1 MNANR
6 HRHDA
11 PLVRD
16 VSRQVAAHA
25 FSRAAGA
32 PLIGGNHVELLI
44 DARANYDAWLAAIG
58 SAKTSIL
65 FENYI
70 IRDDETGRAFLDA
83 FVERARAGVQVRV
96 MRDWIGCIG
105 QSRASFWQPLIDA
118 GGEMR
123 AFRPFKF
130 SQPFSII
137 NRDHRKSLVVDA
149 DIGFIAG
156 LCVSSTWLGD
166 AKRNIAPWRDTGVS
180 ITGPALAAMIH
191 AFDDNWSHM
200 GGALPSEILTLA
212 DEVPERGDI
221 DLRVVATR
229 PNDVG
234 LYRLDQL
241 IASIAQRSLWL
252 SDAYFVGTAAYVQA
266 LSAAARD
273 GVDVRLLVPG
283 SSDIPAVGSMSR
295 AGYRPLLEAGVR
307 VFEWNGSMMHAK
319 SAVADGTWARVGS
332 TNLNIA
338 SWIGNSELDVAIEN
352 ASFAR
357 QMEQQYECDLE
368 GSTEIVLSGARHTCR
383 ANQNSLPPP
392 RNEARGGKGSTG
404 RVAASAVRMANSFG
418 AAFTRRR
425 ELGHA
430 ETGVVLM
437 AALVLAAIAV
447 VGWLFPRVLAFPIAF
462 LLSWIAIATGL
473 RWWRMRQGAKAP
485 PVH

>member
-1 MNANR
+1 MIAER

-11 PLVRD
+11 PLARE
-16 VSRQVAAHA
+16 VSRHVAAHA

-44 DARANYDAWLAAIG
+44 DGRANYDAWLAAIG
-58 SAKTSIL
+58 NAKTSIL

-70 IRDDETGRAFLDA
+70 IRDDQTGRAFLDA
-83 FVERARAGVQVRV
+83 FVERAKAGVQVRV
-96 MRDWIGCIG
+96 LRDWIGCFG
-105 QSRASFWQPLIDA
+105 QSRASFWQPLINA
-118 GGEMR
+118 GGEVR

-137 NRDHRKSLVVDA
+137 NRDHRKSMVVDA
-149 DIGFIAG
+149 ELGFISG

-180 ITGPALAAMIH
+180 IAGPALAAMIH
-191 AFDDNWSHM
+191 AFNDNWSDV
-200 GGALPSEILTLA
+200 GSAVPSEILALA
-212 DEVPERGDI
+212 DQVPERGDI
-221 DLRVVATR
+221 DLRVIATR
-229 PNDVG
+229 PNEVG
-234 LYRLDQL
+234 VYRLDQL

-266 LSAAARD
+266 LCAAARD

-307 VFEWNGSMMHAK
+307 VFEWDGSMMHAK
-319 SAVADGTWARVGS
+319 TAVADGKWARVGS

-352 ASFAR
+352 AAFAR
-357 QMEQQYECDLE
+357 QMEQQFECDLE
-368 GSTEIVLSGARHTCR
+368 GSTEIVLRGARHTCR
-383 ANQNSLPPP
+383 TENELPRP
-392 RNEARGGKGSTG
+392 RRMDPRGGTGSSG

-425 ELGHA
+425 ELGRA
-430 ETGVVLM
+430 ETGVVMM

-447 VGWLFPRVLAFPIAF
+447 IGWIWPRVLAFPIAF

-473 RWWRMRQGAKAP
+473 RWLRMRRAAKAP
-485 PVH
+485 PVC